1 MSDITNTLY
10 IIKGVCDSKESI
22 VEAVNSLLK
31 EKINFEIKFVDKNY
45 HDILASIVVDSNR
58 NTISDVDIIADVIDK
73 FNRMWLI
80 NNGRRLRKWNKFMN
94 NEKFNWRTDIIL
106 PTESGEYFILLKKP
120 FMGLSDSVIAYF
132 QPNSIGVPR
141 FIVSVDRGN
150 VIYIPVDLIVSWA
163 YVK

>member
-58 NTISDVDIIADVIDK
+58 NIISDVDIIADVMDK
-73 FNRMWLI
+73 FNRLW
-80 NNGRRLRKWNKFMN
+80 
-94 NEKFNWRTDIIL
+94 E
-106 PTESGEYFILLKKP
+106 
-120 FMGLSDSVIAYF
+120 
-132 QPNSIGVPR
+132 
-141 FIVSVDRGN
+141 
-150 VIYIPVDLIVSWA
+150 
-163 YVK
+163 

>member
-58 NTISDVDIIADVIDK
+58 NTISDVDIIADVMDK
-73 FNRMWLI
+73 FNRMWI
-80 NNGRRLRKWNKFMN
+80 NNWSWNDYDEFLKKSWTDKDWNK
-94 NEKFNWRTDIIL
+94 KDDIKMKYQ
-106 PTESGEYFILLKKP
+106 GK
-120 FMGLSDSVIAYF
+120 VAYKTV
-132 QPNSIGVPR
+132 GK
-141 FIVSVDRGN
+141 
-150 VIYIPVDLIVSWA
+150 W
-163 YVK
+163 